1 MPKTRK
7 TSWSLAFRLTAW
19 QTAASLLLLLASSG
33 ILYWALVSNLDRDST
48 LFLADKVHVM
58 TTLLRERPD
67 DWDGLKEEI
76 QLESA
81 ARRYNQF
88 YIRLLDAHGKT
99 LLETPGMSFVLPT
112 VSFERLSKGA
122 TQIKSTQAS
131 LYQATQVIAPVGGRE
146 AVHWKIQIAVS
157 LAQQQ
162 QVLARYRQW
171 LWAILSASFILC
183 PLVGY
188 QIARRG
194 IRPVRYVAET
204 AKRIGSSTLNE
215 RIQSEGYPI
224 ELADLALT
232 FNAMLDRLKES
243 FERLTRFSA
252 DLAHE
257 LRTPVNNIRGE
268 IEVALARSRTTHE
281 YREVLVSNLEETVR
295 LSELIGSL
303 LFLARTESPGTH
315 IKREPVSVGEL
326 LETVKDY
333 YEGPA
338 DQAGVTLAVSA
349 PHGLQAMLDRSLMQ
363 RALGN
368 LVSNALAHTPN
379 GGRID
384 LSAGPNSAGVEIC
397 VRDSGC
403 GIPQELLP
411 RLFDRFYRVDQARSQ
426 QSGGF
431 GLGLSIVRGIMLL
444 HGGQVLI
451 ASELGKGT
459 RVTLLSQALESP
471 AEEVSDKNVVLA

>member
-1 MPKTRK
+1 MPRS
-7 TSWSLAFRLTAW
+7 SWSLAFRLTAW

-48 LFLADKVHVM
+48 LFLADKVHVI
-58 TTLLRERPD
+58 TTLLRERPN

-88 YIRLLDAHGKT
+88 YIRLLDPHGNT
-99 LLETPGMSFVLPT
+99 LLETPQMSLVLPAA
-112 VSFERLSKGA
+112 SFGRLSKGA

-131 LYQATQVIAPVGGRE
+131 LYQATEVIAPVGGTQG
-146 AVHWKIQIAVS
+146 VNWKIQIAVS

-171 LWAILSASFILC
+171 LWAILSASCILC

-268 IEVALARSRTTHE
+268 IEVALARSRTTQE

-315 IKREPVSVGEL
+315 IKREVISMSEL
-326 LETVKDY
+326 LETVRDY

-338 DQAGVTLAVSA
+338 DQAGVALAVSA
-349 PHGLQAMLDRSLMQ
+349 PHDLRAMLDRSLMQ

-368 LVSNALAHTPN
+368 LVSNALAHTPS

-384 LSAGPNSAGVEIC
+384 LSAGQSSAGVEIC
-397 VRDSGC
+397 VSDSGC
-403 GIPQELLP
+403 GIPQESLP
-411 RLFDRFYRVDQARSQ
+411 RLFDRFYRVDQARSQQ

-444 HGGQVLI
+444 HGGQVQI

-459 RVTLLSQALESP
+459 RVTLLSQAFESP
-471 AEEVSDKNVVLA
+471 AEVACDKNVILA

>member
-1 MPKTRK
+1 MPR
-7 TSWSLAFRLTAW
+7 TSWSIAFRLTAW
-19 QTAASLLLLLASSG
+19 QTVASLLLILASTG
-33 ILYWALVSNLDRDST
+33 ILYYALVVNLERDSD
-48 LFLADKVHVM
+48 LFLADKVNVI
-58 TTLLRERPD
+58 TTLLRERPND
-67 DWDGLKEEI
+67 REGLEEEV

-88 YIRLLDAHGKT
+88 YIRLLDPHGT
-99 LLETPGMSFVLPT
+99 IILETPRMGLVLPPD
-112 VSFERLSKGA
+112 SFQSLKGTGRIQSA
-122 TQIKSTQAS
+122 QAS
-131 LYQATQVIAPVGGRE
+131 LYQATEVRAAVGGTQG
-146 AVHWKIQIAVS
+146 VSWTIQVAVS

-162 QVLARYRQW
+162 HVLARYRQW
-171 LWAILSASFILC
+171 LWAILSASFIVC

-188 QIARRG
+188 QIAKQG

-232 FNAMLDRLKES
+232 FNAMLDRLKDS
-243 FERLTRFSA
+243 FDRLTRFSG

-268 IEVALARSRTTHE
+268 IEVALARSRTTQE
-281 YREVLVSNLEETVR
+281 YREVLVSNLEESIR

-303 LFLARTESPGTH
+303 LFLARTENPGTH
-315 IKREPVSVGEL
+315 IKRETVSVREL
-326 LETVKDY
+326 LETVRDY

-338 DQAGVTLAVSA
+338 DQAGVALAVNA
-349 PHGLQAMLDRSLMQ
+349 PASLEAMLDRSLMR

-384 LSAGPNSAGVEIC
+384 LRASRSQAGLEIC
-397 VRDSGC
+397 VSDTGC
-403 GIPQELLP
+403 GIPEESIPL
-411 RLFDRFYRVDQARSQ
+411 LFDRFYRIDPTRSP

-444 HGGQVLI
+444 HGGQVEI

-459 RVTLLSQALESP
+459 RVTL
-471 AEEVSDKNVVLA
+471 VS

>member
-1 MPKTRK
+1 M
-7 TSWSLAFRLTAW
+7 SL
-19 QTAASLLLLLASSG
+19 
-33 ILYWALVSNLDRDST
+33 
-48 LFLADKVHVM
+48 
-58 TTLLRERPD
+58 
-67 DWDGLKEEI
+67 
-76 QLESA
+76 
-81 ARRYNQF
+81 
-88 YIRLLDAHGKT
+88 
-99 LLETPGMSFVLPT
+99 VLPT
-112 VSFERLSKGA
+112 DSFVMLSKGA
-122 TQIKSTQAS
+122 IQIKSAEAS
-131 LYQATQVIAPVGGRE
+131 LYQATEVTAPVGGT
-146 AVHWKIQIAVS
+146 HDIYWKIQVAVS

-243 FERLTRFSA
+243 FDRLTRFSA

-257 LRTPVNNIRGE
+257 LRTPINNIRGE
-268 IEVALARSRTTHE
+268 IEVALARSRTTPE

-315 IKREPVSVGEL
+315 IKREAVSVGEL
-326 LETVKDY
+326 LETVRDY

-338 DQAGVTLAVSA
+338 DHAGVALAVSVPA
-349 PHGLQAMLDRSLMQ
+349 GLQAMLDRSLMQ

-368 LVSNALAHTPN
+368 LVSNALAHTPS

-384 LSAGPNSAGVEIC
+384 LSAGQSNAVLKIC
-397 VRDSGC
+397 VSDSGC
-403 GIPQELLP
+403 GIPQESLP
-411 RLFDRFYRVDQARSQ
+411 QLFDRFYRVDQARSQ
-426 QSGGF
+426 QKTGGF
-431 GLGLSIVRGIMLL
+431 GLGLSIVRSIMLL
-444 HGGQVLI
+444 HGGYVQI

-459 RVTLLSQALESP
+459 RVTLLSRAFESP
-471 AEEVSDKNVVLA
+471 AEEISDKNVILT

>member
-1 MPKTRK
+1 MPR

-19 QTAASLLLLLASSG
+19 YTVASLLLLLASTG
-33 ILYWALVSNLDRDST
+33 ILYYALVTNLERDSS
-48 LFLADKVHVM
+48 LFLADKVNVV

-81 ARRYNQF
+81 ARRYDQF
-88 YIRLLDAHGKT
+88 YIRLLDPHGKT
-99 LLETPGMSFVLPT
+99 LLETQRMSLVLPPD
-112 VSFERLSKGA
+112 SFQGLSKGA
-122 TQIKSTQAS
+122 TQIKSAQAS
-131 LYQATQVIAPVGGRE
+131 LYQATEVTAPVGG
-146 AVHWKIQIAVS
+146 AQHIYWKIQIAVS
-157 LAQQQ
+157 LAQQR
-162 QVLARYRQW
+162 QVLARYREW
-171 LWAILSASFILC
+171 VWAILSASFVSC

-243 FERLTRFSA
+243 FDRLTRFSA

-268 IEVALARSRTTHE
+268 IEVALSRPRTTHE
-281 YREVLVSNLEETVR
+281 YREVLASNLEETVR

-315 IKREPVSVGEL
+315 IKREAVSVREL
-326 LETVKDY
+326 LETVRDY

-338 DQAGVTLAVSA
+338 DQAGVALAVSA
-349 PHGLQAMLDRSLMQ
+349 PSGLHALLDRSLMQ

-368 LVSNALAHTPN
+368 LVSNALVHTPS
-379 GGRID
+379 GGRVD
-384 LSAGPNSAGVEIC
+384 LSASQSKAGLEISVC
-397 VRDSGC
+397 DSGC
-403 GIPQELLP
+403 GIPEESLP
-411 RLFDRFYRVDQARSQ
+411 LLFDRFYRVDQARSQ

-444 HGGQVLI
+444 HGGHVQI

-459 RVTLLSQALESP
+459 RVTLLSA
-471 AEEVSDKNVVLA
+471 

>member
-1 MPKTRK
+1 
-7 TSWSLAFRLTAW
+7 
-19 QTAASLLLLLASSG
+19 
-33 ILYWALVSNLDRDST
+33 
-48 LFLADKVHVM
+48 
-58 TTLLRERPD
+58 
-67 DWDGLKEEI
+67 
-76 QLESA
+76 
-81 ARRYNQF
+81 
-88 YIRLLDAHGKT
+88 
-99 LLETPGMSFVLPT
+99 
-112 VSFERLSKGA
+112 
-122 TQIKSTQAS
+122 
-131 LYQATQVIAPVGGRE
+131 
-146 AVHWKIQIAVS
+146 
-157 LAQQQ
+157 
-162 QVLARYRQW
+162 
-171 LWAILSASFILC
+171 
-183 PLVGY
+183 
-188 QIARRG
+188 
-194 IRPVRYVAET
+194 
-204 AKRIGSSTLNE
+204 LNE

-281 YREVLVSNLEETVR
+281 YREVLVSNLEEAVR

-315 IKREPVSVGEL
+315 IKREVVRMGEL
-326 LETVKDY
+326 LETVRDY

-338 DQAGVTLAVSA
+338 DQAGVALAVNA
-349 PHGLQAMLDRSLMQ
+349 PAGLQAMLDRSLMQ

-368 LVSNALAHTPN
+368 LVSNALAHTPS

-384 LSAGPNSAGVEIC
+384 LSAGQSTAVLEIC
-397 VRDSGC
+397 VSDSGC
-403 GIPQELLP
+403 GIPEESIP
-411 RLFDRFYRVDQARSQ
+411 RLFDRFYRVDPARS

-444 HGGQVLI
+444 HGGQVQI

-459 RVTLLSQALESP
+459 RVTLLSQAFESP
-471 AEEVSDKNVVLA
+471 VEEVSEKNAILA

>member
-1 MPKTRK
+1 MPK
-7 TSWSLAFRLTAW
+7 TSWSLAFGLTAW
-19 QTAASLLLLLASSG
+19 YTAASLLLLLASTG
-33 ILYWALVSNLDRDST
+33 TLYYALVSNLERDSA
-48 LFLADKVHVM
+48 LFLADKLNVV
-58 TTLLRERPD
+58 TTLLRERPN

-88 YIRLLDAHGKT
+88 YIRLVDPHGKT
-99 LLETPGMSFVLPT
+99 LLETPQMSLVLPAD
-112 VSFERLSKGA
+112 SFARLSKGA
-122 TQIKSTQAS
+122 RQIRSAQAS
-131 LYQATQVIAPVGGRE
+131 LYQATEVTAPVGGTRDIS
-146 AVHWKIQIAVS
+146 WKIQVAVS

-162 QVLARYRQW
+162 QVLARYREW
-171 LWAILSASFILC
+171 LWAILGASFIFC

-188 QIARRG
+188 QIAKRG
-194 IRPVRYVAET
+194 IRPVRYVGET

-232 FNAMLDRLKES
+232 FNAMLDRLQES

-257 LRTPVNNIRGE
+257 LRTPVNNLRGE
-268 IEVALARSRTTHE
+268 IEVALARSRTSDE

-315 IKREPVSVGEL
+315 IKREAVSVGEL
-326 LETVKDY
+326 LETVRDY

-338 DQAGVTLAVSA
+338 DQAGVALAVSA
-349 PHGLQAMLDRSLMQ
+349 PAGLQAMLDRSLMQ

-368 LVSNALAHTPN
+368 LVSNALAHTPS

-384 LSAGPNSAGVEIC
+384 LSAGQSRAGLEIC
-397 VRDSGC
+397 VSDSGC
-403 GIPQELLP
+403 GIPAESIP

-426 QSGGF
+426 KFGGF

-444 HGGQVLI
+444 HGGHVQI

-459 RVTLLSQALESP
+459 RVTLLSQAFQS
-471 AEEVSDKNVVLA
+471 AS

>member
-1 MPKTRK
+1 
-7 TSWSLAFRLTAW
+7 
-19 QTAASLLLLLASSG
+19 
-33 ILYWALVSNLDRDST
+33 VSNLERDST
-48 LFLADKVHVM
+48 LFLADKVHVI
-58 TTLLRERPD
+58 TTLLRERPN
-67 DWDGLKEEI
+67 DWEGLKEEI
-76 QLESA
+76 QLESV

-88 YIRLLDAHGKT
+88 YIRLLDPHGKT
-99 LLETPGMSFVLPT
+99 LLETPQMSLVLPAG
-112 VSFERLSKGA
+112 SFARLSKGA
-122 TQIKSTQAS
+122 TQIESAQAL
-131 LYQATQVIAPVGGRE
+131 LYQATEVTAPVGRTE
-146 AVHWKIQIAVS
+146 NIYWKIQIAVS

-162 QVLARYRQW
+162 HVLARYREW
-171 LWAILSASFILC
+171 LWAVLSASLILC

-194 IRPVRYVAET
+194 IRPVRYVAEA

-243 FERLTRFSA
+243 FDRLTRFSA

-257 LRTPVNNIRGE
+257 LRSPVNNIRGE
-268 IEVALARSRTTHE
+268 IEVALARSRTTPE

-315 IKREPVSVGEL
+315 IKREAVSVGEL
-326 LETVKDY
+326 LETVRDY

-338 DQAGVTLAVSA
+338 EHAGVALAVSA

-368 LVSNALAHTPN
+368 LVSNALAHTPR
-379 GGRID
+379 GGRVD
-384 LSAGPNSAGVEIC
+384 LSAKPSNAGLEIC
-397 VRDSGC
+397 VSDSGC
-403 GIPQELLP
+403 GIPRESIP

-426 QSGGF
+426 QQSGGF
-431 GLGLSIVRGIMLL
+431 GLGLSIVRSIMLL
-444 HGGQVLI
+444 HGGQVEIL
-451 ASELGKGT
+451 SELGKGT
-459 RVTLLSQALESP
+459 RVTLLSKTFDSP
-471 AEEVSDKNVVLA
+471 KRAAHENVILA

>member
-1 MPKTRK
+1 MAK

-19 QTAASLLLLLASSG
+19 YTIASLLLLLASTG
-33 ILYWALVSNLDRDST
+33 TLYYALVSNLERDST

-58 TTLLRERPD
+58 TTLLRERPN

-81 ARRYNQF
+81 ARRYDQF
-88 YIRLLDAHGKT
+88 YIRLLDPHGKT
-99 LLETPGMSFVLPT
+99 LLETPQMGLVLPPAG
-112 VSFERLSKGA
+112 FERLSKGA
-122 TQIKSTQAS
+122 TQIKSAQAS
-131 LYQATQVIAPVGGRE
+131 LYQATEVTAPVG
-146 AVHWKIQIAVS
+146 ATQDVYWKIQIAVS

-171 LWAILSASFILC
+171 VWGILSASFILC
-183 PLVGY
+183 PLVGL

-215 RIQSEGYPI
+215 RIQSQGYPI

-232 FNAMLDRLKES
+232 FNEMLDRLKES
-243 FERLTRFSA
+243 FDRLTRFSA

-268 IEVALARSRTTHE
+268 IEVALARPRTTHE
-281 YREVLVSNLEETVR
+281 YREVLVSNLEENVR

-315 IKREPVSVGEL
+315 IKREAVSVGEL
-326 LETVKDY
+326 LETVRDY

-338 DQAGVTLAVSA
+338 DQAGVALAVSA
-349 PHGLQAMLDRSLMQ
+349 PAGLQAVLDRSLMQ
-363 RALGN
+363 RAIGN

-384 LSAGPNSAGVEIC
+384 LSAGQSRAGLEIC
-397 VRDSGC
+397 VSDSGC
-403 GIPQELLP
+403 GIPEESIP

-444 HGGQVLI
+444 HGGQVQI
-451 ASELGKGT
+451 ASELGRGT
-459 RVTLLSQALESP
+459 RVTLLSQAFESP
-471 AEEVSDKNVVLA
+471 G

>member
-1 MPKTRK
+1 MPR

-19 QTAASLLLLLASSG
+19 YTVASLLLLLASTG
-33 ILYWALVSNLDRDST
+33 TLYWALVSNLERDST
-48 LFLADKVHVM
+48 LFLADKVHVV
-58 TTLLRERPD
+58 TTLLRERPK

-88 YIRLLDAHGKT
+88 YIRLLDPHGKT
-99 LLETPGMSFVLPT
+99 LLETPRMSLVLPAP
-112 VSFERLSKGA
+112 SFERLSERT
-122 TQIKSTQAS
+122 TQIQSAEAA
-131 LYQATQVIAPVGGRE
+131 LYQATEVTAPVGGTQDIY
-146 AVHWKIQIAVS
+146 WKIQVAVS

-171 LWAILSASFILC
+171 LWAILSASFIWC

-204 AKRIGSSTLNE
+204 AKRIGSSTLDE
-215 RIQSEGYPI
+215 RIQSKGYPI

-243 FERLTRFSA
+243 FDRLTRFSA

-315 IKREPVSVGEL
+315 VKQEVVSVGEL
-326 LETVKDY
+326 LETVRDY

-338 DQAGVTLAVSA
+338 DQAGVELAVSA
-349 PHGLQAMLDRSLMQ
+349 PAGLQAMLDRSLMQ

-368 LVSNALAHTPN
+368 LVSNALAHTPS

-384 LSAGPNSAGVEIC
+384 LSAGQSNAGLEIC
-397 VRDSGC
+397 VSDSGC
-403 GIPQELLP
+403 GIPSDSIP

-444 HGGQVLI
+444 HGGHVQI

-459 RVTLLSQALESP
+459 RVTLLSQAFESP
-471 AEEVSDKNVVLA
+471 G

>member
-1 MPKTRK
+1 MRR

-19 QTAASLLLLLASSG
+19 YTVASLLLLLASTG
-33 ILYWALVSNLDRDST
+33 ILYWALVANLERDSA
-48 LFLADKVHVM
+48 LFLADKVHVI
-58 TTLLRERPD
+58 TTLLRERPN
-67 DWDGLKEEI
+67 DWDGLKEEV

-88 YIRLLDAHGKT
+88 YIRLLDPHGKT
-99 LLETPGMSFVLPT
+99 LLETPQMSLVLPAD
-112 VSFERLSKGA
+112 SFGRLSKGA
-122 TQIKSTQAS
+122 TQIRSAKAS
-131 LYQATQVIAPVGGRE
+131 LYQATEVAAPVGGTQDIY
-146 AVHWKIQIAVS
+146 WKIQVAVS

-162 QVLARYRQW
+162 QVLAQYRQW
-171 LWAILSASFILC
+171 LWAILSASFVWC
-183 PLVGY
+183 PVVGY

-194 IRPVRYVAET
+194 IRPLRYVAET

-243 FERLTRFSA
+243 FDRLARFSA

-281 YREVLVSNLEETVR
+281 YHEVLVSNLEETVR

-303 LFLARTESPGTH
+303 LFLARTENPGTH
-315 IKREPVSVGEL
+315 IKREVVSVGEL
-326 LETVKDY
+326 LETVRDY

-338 DQAGVTLAVSA
+338 AQAGVALAVSA
-349 PHGLQAMLDRSLMQ
+349 APGLQAMLDRSLIQ

-368 LVSNALAHTPN
+368 LVSNALAHTPS

-384 LSAGPNSAGVEIC
+384 LSAGQSNARLEIC
-397 VRDSGC
+397 VSDSGC
-403 GIPQELLP
+403 GIPAESIP

-431 GLGLSIVRGIMLL
+431 GLGLSLVRGIMLL
-444 HGGQVLI
+444 HGGHVQIV
-451 ASELGKGT
+451 SEFGKGT
-459 RVTLLSQALESP
+459 RVTLLSQAFESTG
-471 AEEVSDKNVVLA
+471 

>member
-1 MPKTRK
+1 MPKA
-7 TSWSLAFRLTAW
+7 SWSLAFGLTAW
-19 QTAASLLLLLASSG
+19 YTVASLLLLSAATG
-33 ILYWALVSNLDRDST
+33 TLYYALVANLERDSA
-48 LFLADKVHVM
+48 LFLADKVHVI
-58 TTLLRERPD
+58 TTLLRERPN
-67 DWDGLKEEI
+67 DWDGLEEEV

-81 ARRYNQF
+81 ARRYDQF
-88 YIRLLDAHGKT
+88 YIRLLDPDGKT
-99 LLETPGMSFVLPT
+99 LLETPQMSLVLPAD
-112 VSFERLSKGA
+112 SFARLSKGT
-122 TQIKSTQAS
+122 TQIKSAQES
-131 LYQATQVIAPVGGRE
+131 LYQATEVTAPVGG
-146 AVHWKIQIAVS
+146 AQDIYWKIQVAVS

-243 FERLTRFSA
+243 FDRLTRFSA

-315 IKREPVSVGEL
+315 IKREAVSVVEL

-338 DQAGVTLAVSA
+338 DQAGVALAVSA
-349 PHGLQAMLDRSLMQ
+349 PPGLQAMLDRSLMQ

-368 LVSNALAHTPN
+368 LVSNALAHTPG

-384 LSAGPNSAGVEIC
+384 LSAGQSSSGLEIC
-397 VRDSGC
+397 VSDSGC
-403 GIPQELLP
+403 GIPQESLP
-411 RLFDRFYRVDQARSQ
+411 RLFDRFYRVDQARSQQ

-444 HGGQVLI
+444 HGGHVQI

-459 RVTLLSQALESP
+459 RVTLLSRAFEP
-471 AEEVSDKNVVLA
+471 AERVPDKTVIFA

>member
-1 MPKTRK
+1 M
-7 TSWSLAFRLTAW
+7 SLVLP
-19 QTAASLLLLLASSG
+19 AASFA
-33 ILYWALVSNLDRDST
+33 
-48 LFLADKVHVM
+48 
-58 TTLLRERPD
+58 
-67 DWDGLKEEI
+67 
-76 QLESA
+76 
-81 ARRYNQF
+81 
-88 YIRLLDAHGKT
+88 
-99 LLETPGMSFVLPT
+99 
-112 VSFERLSKGA
+112 RLSKDA
-122 TQIKSTQAS
+122 TQIESAQA
-131 LYQATQVIAPVGGRE
+131 LVYQATEVTAPVGGTQDIY
-146 AVHWKIQIAVS
+146 WKIQVAVS

-171 LWAILSASFILC
+171 LWTILSASLILC

-243 FERLTRFSA
+243 FDRLTRFSA

-281 YREVLVSNLEETVR
+281 YHEVLVSNLEETVR

-315 IKREPVSVGEL
+315 IKREAVSVGEL
-326 LETVKDY
+326 LETVRDY

-338 DQAGVTLAVSA
+338 DQAGVALAVSA
-349 PHGLQAMLDRSLMQ
+349 PAGLQAMLDRSLMQ

-368 LVSNALAHTPN
+368 LVSNALAHTPG

-384 LSAGPNSAGVEIC
+384 LTAGQSRAGLEIC
-397 VRDSGC
+397 VSDSGC
-403 GIPQELLP
+403 GIPQESLS
-411 RLFDRFYRVDQARSQ
+411 RLFDRFYRADQARSQ

-444 HGGQVLI
+444 HGGQVQI

-471 AEEVSDKNVVLA
+471 AAGVSDKNVVLA

>member
-1 MPKTRK
+1 VV
-7 TSWSLAFRLTAW
+7 A
-19 QTAASLLLLLASSG
+19 LLASTG
-33 ILYWALVSNLDRDST
+33 TLYWALVVNLERDST
-48 LFLADKVHVM
+48 LFLADKVNVI
-58 TTLLRERPD
+58 TTLLRERPN
-67 DWDGLKEEI
+67 DWEGLKEEI

-88 YIRLLDAHGKT
+88 YIRLLDAHGNT
-99 LLETPGMSFVLPT
+99 LLETPQMSLALPAA
-112 VSFERLSKGA
+112 SFERLSKGA
-122 TQIKSTQAS
+122 TQIKSTRAS
-131 LYQATQVIAPVGGRE
+131 VYQATEVIAPVGGTQG
-146 AVHWKIQIAVS
+146 VNWKIQIGVS

-171 LWAILSASFILC
+171 LWAILSASFICC

-268 IEVALARSRTTHE
+268 IEVALARSRTTQE

-315 IKREPVSVGEL
+315 IKREVVRMSEL
-326 LETVKDY
+326 LETVRDY

-338 DQAGVTLAVSA
+338 DQAGVALAVNA
-349 PHGLQAMLDRSLMQ
+349 PAGLQAMLDRSLMQ

-384 LSAGPNSAGVEIC
+384 LSAGQSTAVLEIC
-397 VRDSGC
+397 VSDSGC
-403 GIPQELLP
+403 GIPEESIP
-411 RLFDRFYRVDQARSQ
+411 RLFDRFYRVDPARS

-444 HGGQVLI
+444 HGGQVQI

-459 RVTLLSQALESP
+459 RVTLLSQAFESP
-471 AEEVSDKNVVLA
+471 VEAVSEKNAILA